1 MICTDAEV
9 NRVCFLNSHT
19 VWVFVIINQLSNP
32 VGLAN
37 RNNSTL
43 GSQNGWYEVSPS
55 DVTTTWDAEGSIVE
69 VCLSE
74 TTVDSLIWQVLQI
87 SVNLEN
93 ALVLDSLDVGDGK
106 AIGAVDGNAEVVV
119 VLHHVALNIAIVI

>member
-1 MICTDAEV
+1 MHAQEHQVGVLNKLLHTRAKLGTGSTINHSMICTDAEV

-19 VWVFVIINQLSNP
+19 VWVLVIINQLSNP

-55 DVTTTWDAEGSIVE
+55 DVTNT
-69 VCLSE
+69 
-74 TTVDSLIWQVLQI
+74 
-87 SVNLEN
+87 
-93 ALVLDSLDVGDGK
+93 
-106 AIGAVDGNAEVVV
+106 
-119 VLHHVALNIAIVI
+119 